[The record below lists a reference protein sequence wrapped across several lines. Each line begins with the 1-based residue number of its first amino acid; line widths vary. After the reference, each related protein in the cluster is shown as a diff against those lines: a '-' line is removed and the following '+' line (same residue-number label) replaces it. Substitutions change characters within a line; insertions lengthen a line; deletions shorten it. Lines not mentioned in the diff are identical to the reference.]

1 MIIRNKYIKI
11 KDGKEITLHNYI
23 YDKYLELVAKAQYD
37 KSVTDFSMTTCYL
50 KFDTSF
56 DDILDKTPSDFDMA
70 FGWSNRNIISAEN
83 SIEVNYTYTPRENSA
98 YIPST
103 SEIIADFSDYIGKKI
118 MAIGFSTR
126 TNQDY
131 EIVACVDTSNYSA
144 YFQENISFQRK
155 DIFSSDTTVKDGY
168 PINLTPFSEKI
179 IVKSTGHG
187 DISYTCYPVLY
198 SIGLGIRRG
207 EMEEEYIIGQDVD
220 VIIESNTSFG
230 FNLRKGLESNKYP
243 SQGLY
248 AGSNLYPLP
257 LKVSKELHPHRRLYT
272 GSGIVPLLSDY
283 KYIMYKYRYY
293 YWDDYAY
300 DYKYIDEYFITNL
313 PNDTKGL
320 FEIVTKIERSD
331 V

>member
-11 KDGKEITLHNYI
+11 KGDKEITIHNYI

-37 KSVTDFSMTTCYL
+37 KSVMDFSMITCYL
-50 KFDTSF
+50 KFDTPF
-56 DDILDKTPSDFDMA
+56 NDILNKIPADFDMA
-70 FGWSNRNIISAEN
+70 FNFSNRNLTSSES
-83 SIEVNYTYTPRENSA
+83 SIEANYTYTPRENSA
-98 YIPST
+98 YNPLTNVTIS
-103 SEIIADFSDYIGKKI
+103 DFSEYTGKKI
-118 MAIGFSTR
+118 TAIGFST
-126 TNQDY
+126 NVNYQPQ
-131 EIVACVDTSNYSA
+131 IVACVDTSNYSA

-155 DIFSSDTTVKDGY
+155 DVFSSDTTVKDDY
-168 PINLTPFSEKI
+168 PINLTPFSEKT

-187 DISYTCYPVLY
+187 DITYTCYPVLY
-198 SIGLGIRRG
+198 SIGLGTRRG
-207 EMEEEYIIGQDVD
+207 DIEEEYIIGQDVD
-220 VIIESNTSFG
+220 VIVESDTSFG
-230 FNLRKGLESNKYP
+230 FNIRRGLEHNKYP
-243 SQGLY
+243 SQSLY

-257 LKVSKELHPHRRLYT
+257 LKVNKEIYPHKRLYT
-272 GSGIVPLLSDY
+272 ASGIVPLLADY

-300 DYKYIDEYFITNL
+300 NYKFVDEYFTTNL